1 MLVNIHPEPIGDFDA
16 NLPYISSVYLNDYV
30 RKFQNLGNTDI
41 TLISNG
47 EPGLRLHAAQTFLA
61 QRGIDTKT
69 QTLPPRYNGPD
80 TVFNG
85 QGYAVIPGA
94 VPGCPE
100 LVNYYLAVYHELEEN
115 INQLANADIFYGF
128 KKFNHLRWYQYGL
141 AMPDTACPMHLRIR
155 AMCHNVFWHYVRLL
169 GDFLGCTQEDIAD
182 RLLLRMNHSRPG
194 QYRDPDKRTFI
205 GGHWD
210 TSVVTGS
217 LYANH
222 PCQLVRINNHM
233 IPVETFYDQTQ
244 ETFLIPGIDYCD
256 EFKTMTEPTWHE
268 VVDQANNQDRVS
280 VVAFLKRR
288 RFRE

>member
-30 RKFQNLGNTDI
+30 KKFQNLGTTDI

-47 EPGLRLHAAQTFLA
+47 EPGLRLRAAQAFLA
-61 QRGIDTKT
+61 QQGIDTKT
-69 QTLPPRYNGPD
+69 QSLPARYDRPD
-80 TVFNG
+80 TVFDG
-85 QGYAVIPGA
+85 QGYAVIPGP

-100 LVNYYLAVYHELEEN
+100 LVNYYLDVYHKLEEN
-115 INQLANADIFYGF
+115 INQLVNADIFYGF
-128 KKFNHLRWYQYGL
+128 KKFNHLHWYQYGL

-155 AMCHNVFWHYVRLL
+155 EMCHDIFWFYVRSL

-182 RLLLRMNHSRPG
+182 RLLLRMNHTRPG
-194 QYRDPDKRTFI
+194 QYIDPDKRTFI
-205 GGHWD
+205 GKHWD

-217 LYANH
+217 LYTNH
-222 PCQLVRINNHM
+222 PGQLVEINNHM
-233 IPVETFYDQTQ
+233 IPVETFYNQTRAI
-244 ETFLIPGIDYCD
+244 FLIPGIDYCD
-256 EFKTMTEPTWHE
+256 EFETMTEPTWHE
-268 VVDQANNQDRVS
+268 VVDRCDNQDRVS